1 MEPIPEVRAAAS
13 RLSALAD
20 ETMDLMAGLE
30 AVSVLAVALLPSC
43 VGVSITVVV
52 DGDPFTVTATSAEA
66 TVLDAMQYVDG
77 GPCVVSAVTDRL
89 EPVGDVLDEERWQLY
104 AVAAAAVGVRS
115 SLSMPLR
122 GPDGAS
128 FGALNLYAGEPE
140 AFSGKQER
148 IAELFGVHVN
158 DMVRNADLSFMTR
171 DFARELPQRLE
182 DHQRV
187 NEAIGVL
194 SERRGW
200 SPQEARAR
208 MEVAAGRAGA
218 PISSIAE
225 VVMVMGLD

>member
-20 ETMDLMAGLE
+20 ETMDLMSGLQ
-30 AVSVLAVALLPSC
+30 AVSALAVALLPSC
-43 VGVSITVVV
+43 VGVSLTVVV
-52 DGDPFTVTATSAEA
+52 DGDPFTVTATSVQP
-66 TVLDAMQYVDG
+66 TVLDAMQYLDD
-77 GPCVVSAVTDRL
+77 GPCVAPAATDRV
-89 EPVGDVLDEERWQLY
+89 ERVDDVLDEDRWQLY
-104 AVAAAAVGVRS
+104 AEAAAAVGVRS

-122 GPDGAS
+122 GADGVP
-128 FGALNLYAGEPE
+128 FGALNLYAGEPH
-140 AFSGKQER
+140 AFHGKEEQ
-148 IAELFGVHVN
+148 IAQLFGVHVN

-171 DFARELPQRLE
+171 DFARQLPQRLE

-194 SERRGW
+194 AERRGW

-208 MEVAAGRAGA
+208 MEFAAGRAGA

-225 VVMVMGLD
+225 VVLVMGLD